1 MKKFLIFTLSI
12 FFSLFYSQFN
22 TVYNKKNNSINYEIK
37 KESST
42 GNIFLDN
49 KPILLEKAKK
59 ESKKEKKKK
68 VNFSFNDSLNFYLD
82 KKDNKIIKELPKVPE
97 IPSKNS
103 IIDNNL
109 ISSDYNIDTF
119 PLIKTEKKFNNYS
132 KKLISMP
139 LDKMLITSDYGYRI
153 HPIFGESKF
162 HQGVDLRADNDRVYS
177 IMDGYVAEAGYT
189 SANGNY
195 IAIQH
200 LNFKTYYLHLSN
212 ILVNVNERIYA
223 GQFIAISGN
232 TGSSTAPH
240 LHFAVKENGNFVNPI
255 TFLNDLIIANNT
267 FSTYGNNNRQIS
279 ERGFN

>member
-12 FFSLFYSQFN
+12 FFSLSYSQFN
-22 TVYNKKNNSINYEIK
+22 TVYNKKNKTVNYEIK
-37 KESST
+37 KESNT
-42 GNIFLDN
+42 GNVFLDN
-49 KPILLEKAKK
+49 KPILIEKPKK
-59 ESKKEKKKK
+59 ESKKEKKKNA
-68 VNFSFNDSLNFYLD
+68 NFSFNDSLNFYLE
-82 KKDNKIIKELPKVPE
+82 KKDKQIIKELPKVPE

-103 IIDNNL
+103 EIETNL
-109 ISSDYNIDTF
+109 ISSDYSVATF
-119 PLIKTEKKFNNYS
+119 PLIKTESKSKNYS

-139 LDKMLITSDYGYRI
+139 LDRMLITSDYGYRI
-153 HPIFGESKF
+153 HPIFGEGKF
-162 HQGVDLRADNDRVYS
+162 HQGVDLRANYDNVYS

-267 FSTYGNNNRQIS
+267 FSTYGNNRQIS
-279 ERGFN
+279 KRGFN